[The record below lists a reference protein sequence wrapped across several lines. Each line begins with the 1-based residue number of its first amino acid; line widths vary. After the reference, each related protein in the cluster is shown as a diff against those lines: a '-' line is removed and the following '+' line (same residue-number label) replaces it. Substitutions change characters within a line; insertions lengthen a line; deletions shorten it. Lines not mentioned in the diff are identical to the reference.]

1 MRKVFAAALLLS
13 ASIALGDDQ
22 ITHAFSASAS
32 RGGASRVVID
42 VPAGDVKIRN
52 GAGGAIRVTGFVRRN
67 YDGTNERNK
76 QQRIAND
83 INVGID
89 VHGDE
94 AVISRKYGPS
104 ASSWSAR
111 SWHSEYD
118 MSVEVPRGVDL
129 DIRTKY
135 GDVTLEGDFGNVDVD
150 LTAGEIH
157 LTVPRS
163 AVREMNA
170 SVRVGEVHTDTGEL
184 HEDHEGLFPG
194 RTRFY
199 NATGRSTINVHT
211 TFGEVH
217 VTLTK

>member
-1 MRKVFAAALLLS
+1 MRNVFAAALLLS
-13 ASIALGDDQ
+13 ASIALADDQ
-22 ITHAFSASAS
+22 VTHTFSASAS

-52 GAGGAIRVTGFVRRN
+52 GAGSVIRATGFVRRS
-67 YDGTNERNK
+67 YDGNNERNK

-83 INVGID
+83 ITVGID

-94 AVISRKYGPS
+94 AVISRKYGPN
-104 ASSWSAR
+104 ATSWSSK
-111 SWHSEYD
+111 SWHTTYD

-129 DIRTKY
+129 DVRTKY
-135 GDVTLEGDFGNVDVD
+135 GDVTLEGEFGNVDVD

-163 AVREMNA
+163 AVRELYA
-170 SVRVGEVHTDTGEL
+170 SVRVGEVHTDTGDL

-199 NATGRSTINVHT
+199 NAAGRSTINVHT

>member
-1 MRKVFAAALLLS
+1 MRTVLAIALFLG
-13 ASIALGDDQ
+13 ASIALANDQ
-22 ITHAFSASAS
+22 VTHSFSASAS

-52 GAGGAIRVTGFVRRN
+52 GASGEIRVAGFARRN
-67 YDGTNERNK
+67 YDGANERNK

-83 INVGID
+83 ISLAVD

-94 AVISRKYGPS
+94 AVISRKYGLN

-111 SWHSEYD
+111 SWHTSFD
-118 MSVEVPRGVDL
+118 LAVEVPRGVDL

-135 GDVTLEGDFGNVDVD
+135 GDVTLDGDFGNVDVD

-163 AVREMNA
+163 AVRQLNA
-170 SVRVGEVHTDTGEL
+170 SVRVGEVHADTGEL

>member
-1 MRKVFAAALLLS
+1 MRNVFAAALLLS

-42 VPAGDVKIRN
+42 VPAGDVKIRS
-52 GAGGAIRVTGFVRRN
+52 GAASAIRITGFVRRN
-67 YDGTNERNK
+67 YDGNNERNK

-83 INVGID
+83 ITVGID

-104 ASSWSAR
+104 ANSWSAR
-111 SWHSEYD
+111 SWHSTYD

-135 GDVTLEGDFGNVDVD
+135 GDVTLDGDFGNVDVD

-163 AVREMNA
+163 SVRELNA
-170 SVRVGEVHTDTGEL
+170 SVRVGEVHTDTGDL

>member
-1 MRKVFAAALLLS
+1 MRTVLAAALLLS
-13 ASIALGDDQ
+13 ASIAVADDQ
-22 ITHAFSASAS
+22 VTHEFSASAA
-32 RGGASRVVID
+32 RGGASRVVVDI
-42 VPAGDVKIRN
+42 PAGAVKIRS
-52 GAGGAIRVTGFVRRN
+52 AAAGAIRVSGFVRRS
-67 YDGTNERNK
+67 YDGFNERNK
-76 QQRIAND
+76 QQRIADD
-83 INVGID
+83 ITIGID

-94 AVISRKYGPS
+94 AVISRRYGPK
-104 ASSWSAR
+104 ADSWGIKR
-111 SWHSEYD
+111 WHTSYD
-118 MSVEVPRGVDL
+118 VSVEVPRGVDL
-129 DIRTKY
+129 DVRTKY
-135 GDVTLEGDFGNVDVD
+135 GEVTINGEFGNIDVD
-150 LTAGEIH
+150 LNAGEIH

-199 NATGRSTINVHT
+199 NSTGRSTVNVHT

>member
-1 MRKVFAAALLLS
+1 MRNVFAAALLLS

-42 VPAGDVKIRN
+42 VPAGDVKIRSV
-52 GAGGAIRVTGFVRRN
+52 AASSIRITGFVRRN
-67 YDGTNERNK
+67 YDGDHERNK

-83 INVGID
+83 ITVGID

-104 ASSWSAR
+104 ASSWSAK
-111 SWHSEYD
+111 SWHSTYD

-135 GDVTLEGDFGNVDVD
+135 GDVTLDGDFGNVDVD

-163 AVREMNA
+163 SVRELNA
-170 SVRVGEVHTDTGEL
+170 SVRVGEVHTDTGDL